1 MSSFSRR
8 VSAAINVLRGGTY
21 AVAIKPTKLGQG
33 SKPKPVSFKEQVN
46 AYFKDVALRDFVDVL
61 SMQAVGMGFYTSCA
75 PTEGKDAYPG
85 AKEAKDIVDEFN
97 QKNNI
102 DAILQVT
109 AREIVGAGNGIWQ
122 QFEPDKVNRVMR
134 VPIETF
140 EKVITNE
147 YLGFEETEYTKSKKL
162 KMGYQQT
169 STYGGKLIP
178 PENLL
183 HFRWNPFDASGWGS
197 GVIRVLM
204 EKYSWQE
211 YNEYTKKYE
220 TRTRPSFLEIK
231 AKLDLDLIE
240 IFEKFAGPIEAWIAE
255 NKPLAKSIEAE
266 LQAAPKYGGRIVTG
280 GGKVDI
286 KSPPMEP
293 RARFESFVD
302 YLWNQFCLGGQT
314 PLPKLFTT
322 PGFTEASATAAIDI
336 ADRLIYPIQRFIKR
350 DVEMLWRKVIVSE
363 DSSLDPVKAAVRLN
377 WGPPAEPDIEQL
389 VALAPQLVKLVELK
403 VVRPLEM
410 RAILR
415 DLFNLEMIEKGEP
428 EPVE

>member
-1 MSSFSRR
+1 MSSVLKR
-8 VSAAINVLRGGTY
+8 VSAAINVLKGGTY
-21 AVAIKPTKLGQG
+21 AVALKPTKLGQG
-33 SKPKPVSFKEQVN
+33 EKPKPVSFEKQVD

-75 PTEGKDAYPG
+75 SEEDYEHAD
-85 AKEAKDIVDEFN
+85 EAKKIVDEFN
-97 QKNNI
+97 LTNNI
-102 DAILQVT
+102 DAVLQVT
-109 AREIVGAGNGIWQ
+109 AREIVGPGNGIWQ
-122 QFEPDKVNRVMR
+122 LFTPDKVDRVMR
-134 VPIETF
+134 VPILTF
-140 EKVITNE
+140 DKVFTNE
-147 YLGFEETEYTKSKKL
+147 YLGFEETDYTRSKNLKL
-162 KMGYQQT
+162 GYKQT
-169 STYGGKLIP
+169 STYGGKLVP

-197 GVIRVLM
+197 GIIRVLM

-211 YNEYTKKYE
+211 FNEYTKKYE

-240 IFEKFAGPIEAWIAE
+240 IFEKFAGPIEAWIAQ
-255 NKPLAKSIEAE
+255 NKNLAQKIESE
-266 LQAAPKYGGRIVTG
+266 LKAAPKYGGRVITG

-293 RARFESFVD
+293 RARFEAFVD

-336 ADRLIYPIQRFIKR
+336 ADRLICPIQRFIKR
-350 DVEMLWRKVIVSE
+350 DVEMLWRKVIKSA

-389 VALAPQLVKLVELK
+389 VALAPQLVRLVELK

>member
-1 MSSFSRR
+1 MSSVLKR
-8 VSAAINVLRGGTY
+8 VSAAINVLKGGTY
-21 AVAIKPTKLGQG
+21 AVAVKPTRLGRG
-33 SKPKPVSFKEQVN
+33 EKPKPVSFEKQVD

-75 PTEGKDAYPG
+75 SEEDYEHAEA
-85 AKEAKDIVDEFN
+85 AKRIVDEFN

-102 DAILQVT
+102 DALLQVT
-109 AREIVGAGNGIWQ
+109 GREIVGAGNGIWQ
-122 QFEPDKVNRVMR
+122 LFEPDKVKKIMR
-134 VPIETF
+134 VPIVTF
-140 EKVITNE
+140 DEVITNE
-147 YLGFEETEYTKSKKL
+147 YLGFEETDYTKSKKL
-162 KMGYQQT
+162 KLGYKQAA
-169 STYGGKLIP
+169 TYGGKLIP
-178 PENLL
+178 PENLQ
-183 HFRWNPFDASGWGS
+183 HFRWNPIDASGWGC
-197 GVIRVLM
+197 GVIRVVM

-255 NKPLAKSIEAE
+255 NKNLAEAIEAE

-293 RARFESFVD
+293 RARFEAFVD

-314 PLPKLFTT
+314 PLPKLLTT

-350 DVEMLWRKVIVSE
+350 DLEMLWRKVIKSA

-415 DLFNLEMIEKGEP
+415 DLFNLEMIAKGEP

>member
-1 MSSFSRR
+1 MSSVLKRM
-8 VSAAINVLRGGTY
+8 SAAFSVLRGGTY
-21 AVAIKPTKLGQG
+21 AIALKPTRVGQG
-33 SKPKPVSFKEQVN
+33 EKPKPVSFEKQIN
-46 AYFKDVALRDFVDVL
+46 AYFKDVALRDFIDVL

-75 PTEGKDAYPG
+75 AEEKYEHAGDA
-85 AKEAKDIVDEFN
+85 KKIVDDFN
-97 QKNNI
+97 LTNNI
-102 DAILQVT
+102 DTMLQVT
-109 AREIVGAGNGIWQ
+109 AREIVDAGNGIWQ
-122 QFEPDKVNRVMR
+122 LFTPDKVKQVMR
-134 VPIETF
+134 VPILTF
-140 EKVITNE
+140 DEVFTNE
-147 YLGFEETEYTKSKKL
+147 YLRFEETDYTKSKKL
-162 KMGYQQT
+162 KLGYKQT

-183 HFRWNPFDASGWGS
+183 HFRWNPIDASGWGC
-197 GVIRVLM
+197 GIVRVLL

-211 YNEYTKKYE
+211 LNEYTKKYE

-240 IFEKFAGPIEAWIAE
+240 IFEKFAGPIEVWIAE
-255 NKPLAKSIEAE
+255 NKKLAKSIEAE
-266 LQAAPKYGGRIVTG
+266 LQASPKYGGRIVTG

-293 RARFESFVD
+293 RARFEAFVD

-350 DVEMLWRKVIVSE
+350 DLEMLWRKVIVSK
-363 DSSLDPVKAAVRLN
+363 DSSLNPVKAAVRLN

-403 VVRPLEM
+403 VVKPLEM

-415 DLFNLEMIEKGEP
+415 DLFNLEMIEKGET
-428 EPVE
+428 ELVES